1 MQADERR
8 KQQAIVE
15 EQKRQAARDY
25 EESKHEYIDLNNYEG
40 ELNAEIG
47 DLRGDTTKLLM
58 NIKDLD
64 REINNQE

>member
-1 MQADERR
+1 
-8 KQQAIVE
+8 
-15 EQKRQAARDY
+15 
-25 EESKHEYIDLNNYEG
+25 LNNYEG

-64 REINNQE
+64 GAINNQE